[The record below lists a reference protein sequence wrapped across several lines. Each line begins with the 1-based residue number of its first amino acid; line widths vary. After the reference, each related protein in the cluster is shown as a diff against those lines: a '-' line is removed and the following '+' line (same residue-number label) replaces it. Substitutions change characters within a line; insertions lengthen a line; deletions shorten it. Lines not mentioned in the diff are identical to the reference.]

1 MALVAA
7 EDAADHAPQP
17 GPGLGI
23 KGKTAMAL
31 AKYFPQTT
39 KIDFVGARYFAF
51 SLTAL
56 LFIGV
61 VVSLSV
67 RGLNFG
73 IDFQGGL
80 LIEAVS
86 QQKIDIAEVRK
97 RVIALNLGDVQV
109 QHVGGDR
116 GVMIRA
122 ERPPGDERAQAKAID
137 DIRKAL
143 GPGYEFRRQEFVG
156 PKVSESLFRDGMI
169 ATGLALLMIAIYVWI
184 RFEWQFGVAG
194 LLATAHDATMA
205 LGVYSI
211 TGLEFDLTAIAAL
224 LTLAGYSIN
233 ETIVIFDRLRE
244 NMRRYKK
251 TDFKELINISVNQN
265 LFRTMMTGGATLI
278 AVLPM
283 LIFGGESLFAFTL
296 AICFGILVG
305 TYSAIYVSS
314 SLLIYMPAIRRWRDE
329 REGKGDAAAKARA

>member
-1 MALVAA
+1 
-7 EDAADHAPQP
+7 
-17 GPGLGI
+17 
-23 KGKTAMAL
+23 MAL
-31 AKYFPQTT
+31 AKYFPAAP

-56 LFIGV
+56 LFVAVI
-61 VVSLSV
+61 VSLSI
-67 RGLNFG
+67 RGLNYG
-73 IDFQGGL
+73 IDFQGGI
-80 LIEAVS
+80 LIEARS
-86 QQKIDIAEVRK
+86 EQKVDIADVRK
-97 RVIALNLGDVQV
+97 RVAALNLGDVQV
-109 QHVGGDR
+109 QNVGGER

-122 ERPPGDERAQAKAID
+122 EKPPGDENAQAKAID

-143 GPGYEFRRQEFVG
+143 GPGFKIDKQEFVG

-194 LLATAHDATMA
+194 LVATAHDVTMA
-205 LGVYSI
+205 LGVYSM

-244 NMRRYKK
+244 NMRRYQK
-251 TDFKELINISVNQN
+251 TDFKQLINISVNQN
-265 LFRTMMTGGATLI
+265 LFRTMMTGGATLV

-296 AICFGILVG
+296 AIVFGIVTG

-314 SLLIYMPAIRRWRDE
+314 SILIYMPHIRRWHDE
-329 REGKGDAAAKARA
+329 KDKDAKDAAGAAKAKA

>member
-1 MALVAA
+1 
-7 EDAADHAPQP
+7 
-17 GPGLGI
+17 
-23 KGKTAMAL
+23 MAL
-31 AKYFPQTT
+31 AKYFPHAT
-39 KIDFVGARYFAF
+39 KIDFVGARFFAF
-51 SLTAL
+51 ALTGL

-61 VVSLSV
+61 VLSLSIY
-67 RGLNFG
+67 GLNLG

-80 LIEAVS
+80 LIEARS
-86 QQKIDIAEVRK
+86 EKKIDIAEVRK
-97 RVIALNLGDVQV
+97 KVSALNLGDVQV
-109 QHVGGDR
+109 QNVGGEN

-122 ERPPGDERAQAKAID
+122 ERPPGDETAQGKAMEAI
-137 DIRKAL
+137 KAAL
-143 GPGYEFRRQEFVG
+143 GPGYKFERQELVG
-156 PKVSESLFRDGMI
+156 PKVSEGLFRDGMI
-169 ATGLALLMIAIYVWI
+169 ATGVALLLIAIYVWV

-194 LLATAHDATMA
+194 LVATAHDVTMA
-205 LGVYSI
+205 LGVYAIS
-211 TGLEFDLTAIAAL
+211 GLEFDLTAIAAL

-296 AICFGILVG
+296 AICFGIIVG

-329 REGKGDAAAKARA
+329 KDAKAAAKA

>member
-1 MALVAA
+1 
-7 EDAADHAPQP
+7 
-17 GPGLGI
+17 
-23 KGKTAMAL
+23 MAL
-31 AKYFPQTT
+31 AKYFPAAP

-51 SLTAL
+51 SFTAL
-56 LFIGV
+56 LFIAV
-61 VVSLSV
+61 IASLSL

-73 IDFQGGL
+73 IDFQGGI
-80 LIEAVS
+80 LIEATS
-86 QQKIDIAEVRK
+86 QQKVDIADIRK
-97 RVIALNLGDVQV
+97 RVAALNLGDVQV
-109 QHVGGDR
+109 QHSGGER

-122 ERPPGDERAQAKAID
+122 EKPPGDESAGAKAME
-137 DIRKAL
+137 DIAAAL
-143 GPGYEFRRQEFVG
+143 GPGFTIGKKEFVG

-194 LLATAHDATMA
+194 LAATAHDVTMA

-233 ETIVIFDRLRE
+233 ENIVIFDRLRE

-251 TDFKELINISVNQN
+251 TEFKELINISVNQN
-265 LFRTMMTGGATLI
+265 LFRTMMTGGATLV

-296 AICFGILVG
+296 AIVFGIVTG

-314 SLLIYMPAIRRWRDE
+314 SLMIYMPQIHRWSAEKEKADKDE
-329 REGKGDAAAKARA
+329 ADALKAKA

>member
-1 MALVAA
+1 
-7 EDAADHAPQP
+7 
-17 GPGLGI
+17 
-23 KGKTAMAL
+23 MAL
-31 AKYFPQTT
+31 AKYFPAAP

-51 SLTAL
+51 ALTGL
-56 LFIGV
+56 LFIAV
-61 VVSLSV
+61 IVSLSI
-67 RGLNFG
+67 RGLNYG
-73 IDFQGGL
+73 IDFQGGI
-80 LIEAVS
+80 LIQATS
-86 QQKIDIAEVRK
+86 QQKIDIADVRK
-97 RVIALNLGDVQV
+97 RVAALNLGDVQV
-109 QHVGGDR
+109 QHAGGER

-122 ERPPGDERAQAKAID
+122 EKPPGDEAAGTRAME
-137 DIRKAL
+137 DIKKAL
-143 GPGYEFRRQEFVG
+143 GPGFTVDKQEFVG

-194 LLATAHDATMA
+194 LVATAHDVTMA

-265 LFRTMMTGGATLI
+265 LFRTMMTGGATLV

-283 LIFGGESLFAFTL
+283 LIFGGDSLFAFTL
-296 AICFGILVG
+296 AIVFGILIG

-314 SLLIYMPAIRRWRDE
+314 SLLIYMPHIRRWTAEKEKADKDE
-329 REGKGDAAAKARA
+329 ADAAKAKA